1 MALSKEDLEKAKKA
15 ITVLG
20 SIAQSSGSNS
30 SGPTGKL
37 FTTVSY
43 NYVGILLVIEQDD
56 EQQSK
61 RTKGKALL

>member
-37 FTTVSY
+37 FTTAH
-43 NYVGILLVIEQDD
+43 LLAIIMLVYF
-56 EQQSK
+56 
-61 RTKGKALL
+61 